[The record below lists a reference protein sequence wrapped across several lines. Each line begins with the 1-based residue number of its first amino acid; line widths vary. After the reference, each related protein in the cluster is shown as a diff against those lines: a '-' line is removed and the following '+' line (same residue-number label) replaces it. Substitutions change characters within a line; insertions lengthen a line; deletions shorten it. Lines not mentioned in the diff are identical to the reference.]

1 MSSKLLDQV
10 REVARLRHLSKRTED
25 SYLQWIKRF
34 ILHHEKR
41 HPLEMGEEHIRQFL
55 SFLAQRKYV
64 SSSTQNQALNALNFL
79 YKDVLHKK
87 LGDFGIIER
96 AQRTNRLPVVF
107 SLNEVKSILAKLSS
121 TNRLIASLLYGSGL
135 RLLEALRLRIHDLDF
150 ENNIIVVRHGK
161 GDKDRNVPL
170 PRLLV
175 DDLRFQCEKV
185 RSLHQQDLHEGYG
198 EAILPDALQIKSKN
212 ASKELGW
219 QFLFPSTKR
228 SADPRTGVMARH
240 HMHDTLIQRE
250 VKSAIRKANI
260 LKNGSCHSFRHSFA
274 THLLEDGHD
283 IRTVQ
288 ELLGQKDV
296 RTTMIYTHVL
306 NKKGLT
312 VRSPLDA

>member
-1 MSSKLLDQV
+1 MNQKFVS
-10 REVARLRHLSKRTED
+10 HG
-25 SYLQWIKRF
+25 IKRF

-41 HPLEMGEEHIRQFL
+41 HPLEMGEEHIHQFL

-87 LGDFGIIER
+87 LGSFGEIER
-96 AQRTNRLPVVF
+96 AQRTNRLSVVF
-107 SLNEVKSILAKLSS
+107 SFHEIKSILTKLTP
-121 TNRLIASLLYGSGL
+121 TNKLVASLLYGSGL
-135 RLLEALRLRIHDLDF
+135 RLLEALRLRVQDLDF
-150 ENNIIVVRHGK
+150 ENNFIVVRHGK
-161 GDKDRNVPL
+161 GDKDRYVPL
-170 PRLLV
+170 PKSLS

-185 RSLHQQDLHEGYG
+185 RLLHQQDLREGFG

-212 ASKELGW
+212 ASREFGW
-219 QFLFPSTKR
+219 QFLFPSSKR
-228 SADPRTGVMARH
+228 SADQRTGIIARH
-240 HMHDTLIQRE
+240 HMHDTLIQSE
-250 VKSAIRKANI
+250 VKNAIRKANI
-260 LKNGSCHSFRHSFA
+260 IKNGSCHSFRHSFA

-288 ELLGQKDV
+288 ELLGHKDV

-312 VRSPLDA
+312 IRSPLDM